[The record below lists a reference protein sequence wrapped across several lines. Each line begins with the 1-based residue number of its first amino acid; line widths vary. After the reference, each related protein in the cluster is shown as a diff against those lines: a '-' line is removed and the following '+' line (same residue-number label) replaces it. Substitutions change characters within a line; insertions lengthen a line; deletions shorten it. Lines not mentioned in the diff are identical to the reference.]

1 MNNYIN
7 LFDSLNLTMQSIFGT
22 DGIRGR
28 FNEEITYSLAYKV
41 GYALASI
48 LENKKPILIGRDTR
62 MSGDILLHA
71 ITQGINDSGKKF
83 INLGICPTPA
93 IPFLIQQENLSSG
106 IMISASHNPP
116 EYNGIKIFDHKGQKI
131 TKYFENKIQKFIE
144 ESNQKNLSVSTKA
157 SPLNANKDLMN
168 IYIKSLIQTMGGENL
183 GGLKIILDTCYGSA
197 TTCAKKIFQSLGA
210 DVRVINNSKNGMK
223 INMNCGSTNLEPLQ
237 RALRESSAD
246 MGFSFDGDADRVI
259 GIDSKGNVLDGDHIL
274 FLWGR
279 ELMEQKI
286 LTNNLLISTQM
297 ANLGFEKAW
306 KKIGGILYRTDVG
319 DKYVHDAIKKKRAV
333 LGGEQSGHILSKIN
347 NFSGD
352 GILTALQI
360 SKFCKKKNINLNDW
374 LKSSFEPFPQ
384 KLTNINLDFNI
395 NKLNPKTKLLIN
407 QTLENFQEIYSDNCR
422 VYIRLSGTEP
432 VIRVLVEA
440 QNYKE
445 VDCLSTEIK
454 NKLLLEVNKIM
465 Y

>member
-1 MNNYIN
+1 
-7 LFDSLNLTMQSIFGT
+7 MQSIFGT

-28 FNEEITYSLAYKV
+28 FNKEITYSLAYKV
-41 GYALASI
+41 GYALGSN
-48 LENKKPILIGRDTR
+48 LENYNPILIGRDTR
-62 MSGDILLHA
+62 ISGNILLQA
-71 ITQGINDSGKKF
+71 ITKGINASGKKF

-93 IPFLIQQENLSSG
+93 VPFLIKQEKLSSG

-116 EYNGIKIFDHKGQKI
+116 EYNGIKIFDHNGQKI
-131 TKYFENKIQKFIE
+131 TKNFENKIQKSIE
-144 ESNQKNLSVSTKA
+144 DSSQNIPFPTKEI
-157 SPLNANKDLMN
+157 SLKTNKELMD
-168 IYIKSLIQTMGGENL
+168 IYIKSLVQTMDGENL
-183 GGLKIILDTCYGSA
+183 SGMKIILDTCYGSA
-197 TTCAKKIFQSLGA
+197 TTCAKEIFQYLGA
-210 DVRVINNSKNGMK
+210 NVRVINNSKNGLK
-223 INMNCGSTNLEPLQ
+223 INMNCGSTNLEPLKK
-237 RALRESSAD
+237 ALIESPAD

-259 GIDSKGNVLDGDHIL
+259 GLDSNGNVLDGDHIL

-319 DKYVHDAIKKKRAV
+319 DKYVHKAIKEKKAV

-360 SKFCKKKNINLNDW
+360 SKYCKKKNISLNDW

-384 KLTNINLDFNI
+384 KLKNINLDFNI
-395 NKLNPKTKLLIN
+395 NKINPKTSSLIY
-407 QTLENFQEIYSDNCR
+407 QTIESFQEIYSENCR
-422 VYIRLSGTEP
+422 IYIRPSGTEP
-432 VIRVLVEA
+432 LMRVLVEA
-440 QNYKE
+440 KDQMK
-445 VDCLSTEIK
+445 VDSLSSEIT
-454 NKLLLEVNKIM
+454 NKLSLEINKIM
-465 Y
+465 H